1 MDIGLLLLRL
11 LLAGL
16 LAGHSTQKLFGWFS
30 GLGRAKTAT
39 IFEEWGF
46 RPGATMVLVAGLCE
60 LVGVGSVALG
70 LLTPGGCAVIVGTMI
85 VAASPTAGNG
95 LWAHLGGCEVPVAY
109 AGFSAVL
116 AFTGPGA
123 YSLDHAFGLTGLNG
137 VGWGVAAVIVGA
149 VASVPPLLRRRAA
162 LRDSSAPTAG

>member
-16 LAGHSTQKLFGWFS
+16 LAGHSCQKLFGWFS

-46 RPGATMVLVAGLCE
+46 RPGATMVLMAGVFE
-60 LVGVGSVALG
+60 LLGAGSVALG

-85 VAASPTAGNG
+85 VAAAPSAAKG
-95 LWAHLGGCEVPVAY
+95 LWAHMGGCEVPVLY
-109 AGFSAVL
+109 AGMGAIL
-116 AFTGPGA
+116 AFTGPGSF
-123 YSLDHAFGLTGLNG
+123 SLDHAFGLTGLNG
-137 VGWGVAAVIVGA
+137 VGWGLAAVVVGA
-149 VASVPPLLRRRAA
+149 AAAVPPLLRRRAA
-162 LRDSSAPTAG
+162 LTGSAAPAD